1 MSSNISSRFIP
12 LVRPDVALLS
22 LALLWI
28 NTLDGAKVSAQPQAA
43 PAGAKV
49 GVRPKVGPR
58 PGVAAGPKATP
69 RPAEPPAANVEPAP
83 EPTLAPTAAELTPF
97 SDACGRGE
105 WRLEGAELRSG
116 AEAEVS
122 YSSEWTPTLE
132 QAALCL
138 GRPDYQHHC
147 LRVQGQFDDVVFDE
161 RIVAVYGSRE
171 ATQLS
176 RARARSS
183 MVVAKLQQLNV
194 APDRLLHVHPGAAAT
209 FRGAIVVLSTEC
221 GFAPASPAQS
231 PAPVVAAPPPA
242 PAFSEAALADALS
255 ERLRPPPAPP
265 PPVKQGTWHL
275 DTGLGGSA
283 LLVGES
289 SLDGPMLVGNGLLA
303 GGWFGYHLYGRVDVL
318 VGVGDR
324 KDRRFVTDFGLGAG
338 YYHSSLVQLGL
349 RLRHDRSSD
358 RPRVDALGTGLS
370 IGVEAAQ
377 CLPWRG
383 LEWCASEGFAPL
395 GRYDTDVTLQDGDVV
410 RASKVDTDLMRADLT
425 LFTRFH

>member
-1 MSSNISSRFIP
+1 MSVLSNISSSLSP
-12 LVRPDVALLS
+12 LVRRDVAILS
-22 LALLWI
+22 LALLWM
-28 NTLDGAKVSAQPQAA
+28 NTLDGAPVSAQPKRA
-43 PAGAKV
+43 PAGSKV
-49 GVRPKVGPR
+49 GRRPEQP
-58 PGVAAGPKATP
+58 PAPS
-69 RPAEPPAANVEPAP
+69 AEPGP
-83 EPTLAPTAAELTPF
+83 EPTLAPTATELAPF

-122 YSSEWTPTLE
+122 YRSEWTPALE

-138 GRPDYQHHC
+138 GRSDYQRHC

-171 ATQLS
+171 ATQLA

-221 GFAPASPAQS
+221 GFAPASTPQS
-231 PAPVVAAPPPA
+231 PAPVVAAPPA
-242 PAFSEAALADALS
+242 PSFSEAALADALS
-255 ERLRPPPAPP
+255 ERLRTPAAQPPA
-265 PPVKQGTWHL
+265 KEGTWHL

-283 LLVGES
+283 LLFGER
-289 SLDGPMLVGNGLLA
+289 SLDGPMLVAHGLVA

-324 KDRRFVTDFGLGAG
+324 KDRRLVTDFGLGAG
-338 YYHSSLVQLGL
+338 YYHSPLVQVGL
-349 RLRHDRSSD
+349 RLRHDRSAD

-370 IGVEAAQ
+370 VGLEAAQ
-377 CLPWRG
+377 CLPWHG
-383 LEWCASEGFAPL
+383 LEWCVSEGFAPL
-395 GRYDTDVTLQDGDVV
+395 GRYATDVTLQDGKVV
-410 RASKVDTDLMRADLT
+410 RASKVDTDLMRADLS